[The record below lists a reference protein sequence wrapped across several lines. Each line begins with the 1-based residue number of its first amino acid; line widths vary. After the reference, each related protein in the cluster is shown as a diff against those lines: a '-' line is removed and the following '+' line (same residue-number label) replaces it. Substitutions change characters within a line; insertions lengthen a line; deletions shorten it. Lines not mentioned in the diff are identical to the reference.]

1 MSLHFEGWK
10 GDHPPIK
17 KVVEH
22 RKKACTQLVESE
34 DREPI
39 EVEMDLRGL
48 HCPVPVLR
56 TQSRMAKLKTGDV
69 VRVLASDPSS
79 WNDFPLFAKRKG
91 YELFSAEKVNGEFVY
106 CMRK

>member
-1 MSLHFEGWK
+1 MNLHFEGWK
-10 GDHPPIK
+10 GDHPPVK
-17 KVVEH
+17 KVVEP
-22 RKKACTQLVESE
+22 RKKPAAPVVEE

-56 TQSRMAKLKTGDV
+56 TQSRMAKLKAGDV

-91 YELFSAEKVNGEFVY
+91 YDLFSAEKVDGDFVY
-106 CMRK
+106 CLRK

>member
-10 GDHPPIK
+10 GDHPPVN

-22 RKKACTQLVESE
+22 RKKHAAPVVEE
-34 DREPI
+34 DRVPI

-56 TQSRMAKLKTGDV
+56 TQSRMAKLKVGDV

-79 WNDFPLFAKRKG
+79 WNDFPLFARRKG
-91 YELFSAEKVNGEFVY
+91 YDLFSAEKVDGGFVY
-106 CMRK
+106 CLRK